1 MQLGRAQK
9 TTRNA
14 ELRFLREGNERA
26 PQALRVV
33 GFRSYADINDAPEHT
48 NAYRHV
54 GGINNST
61 HCYRRTAPNEDCREA
76 FLSFFLS
83 PSSI

>member
-1 MQLGRAQK
+1 MQLGRTHK

-48 NAYRHV
+48 NAFLHMSFRL
-54 GGINNST
+54 SA
-61 HCYRRTAPNEDCREA
+61 RRRNKQLDSL
-76 FLSFFLS
+76 LSWNRS
-83 PSSI
+83 